1 MADENITE
9 YNMIQEL
16 GQSGRYNSLVSWF
29 GDMAVYEKAP
39 GVEYKDIEAAY
50 RQLNRN
56 RVDVKEFPFRAGY
69 GICQD
74 DWRIR
79 DEAAASFVNRQDAE
93 SYIRDRSFD
102 INSQYIP
109 YIDEYESGVITRYIY
124 NRNLGDF
131 ICGDECKRL
140 TIPGYQWGVY
150 ISPEDVTER
159 GSSLSLKDAKMEIRR
174 TKKWYGYEGSDTLP
188 ESSIDETDINVFEH
202 FWNAEDFFS
211 GHENK
216 KTLAEKINTLRYEP
230 DKAHETVYSKYGTVL
245 ATASEEELADY
256 FMKHVLGGRNLLR
269 NYMEEQIIAGEIS
282 IRRAALMNELEA
294 SAGISDRAVTG
305 VTGVTGGEKTEIIA
319 GEMAAV
325 KAIKNIEKN
334 KSDEWEMER

>member
-1 MADENITE
+1 MAYENITE

-50 RQLNRN
+50 RQLSRS
-56 RVDVKEFPFRAGY
+56 RVDVKEFPFRVGY

-79 DEAAASFVNRQDAE
+79 DEAAAFFVNRQDAE
-93 SYIRDRSFD
+93 SYIRDRSYE

-109 YIDEYESGVITRYIY
+109 YIDEYESGVVTRYIY

-140 TIPGYQWGVY
+140 TIPGYQWEVY
-150 ISPEDVTER
+150 ISPEDVTES
-159 GSSLSLKDAKMEIRR
+159 GSSLSLKNAKMDIRR
-174 TKKWYGYEGSDTLP
+174 TKKRYGYEGSDTLP

-202 FWNAEDFFS
+202 FWYAEDFFS
-211 GHENK
+211 GHENE
-216 KTLAEKINTLRYEP
+216 KTLAEKINMLRQEP
-230 DKAHETVYSKYGTVL
+230 DKERDTMYTKFAPAL
-245 ATASEEELADY
+245 DNASEEELADY
-256 FMKHVLGGRNLLR
+256 FIKHVSGGRGLLR
-269 NYMEEQIIAGEIS
+269 NYLENQIIADEIS

-305 VTGVTGGEKTEIIA
+305 VTGVTGGEKTEIIV
-319 GEMAAV
+319 GEMEAV
-325 KAIKNIEKN
+325 KIGNIEKN
-334 KSDEWEMER
+334 KSDEWEMVR

>member
-29 GDMAVYEKAP
+29 GDMAIYEKAP

-56 RVDVKEFPFRAGY
+56 RVDVQEFPFRAGY

-93 SYIRDRSFD
+93 SYIRDRSYD

-109 YIDEYESGVITRYIY
+109 YIDEYESGVVTRYIY

-131 ICGDECKRL
+131 IRGDECKRL

-150 ISPEDVTER
+150 IYPEDVTAS

-174 TKKWYGYEGSDTLP
+174 TKKWYGYEDSDTQ
-188 ESSIDETDINVFEH
+188 SSIDETDINVFEH

-211 GHENK
+211 GHENE
-216 KTLAEKINTLRYEP
+216 KTLAEKINMLRQEP
-230 DKAHETVYSKYGTVL
+230 DKDRDTMYTKYAPAL
-245 ATASEEELADY
+245 DNASEEELADY
-256 FMKHVLGGRNLLR
+256 FIKHVSGGRGLLR
-269 NYMEEQIIAGEIS
+269 NYLENQIIAGEIS

-334 KSDEWEMER
+334 KADEWEMER